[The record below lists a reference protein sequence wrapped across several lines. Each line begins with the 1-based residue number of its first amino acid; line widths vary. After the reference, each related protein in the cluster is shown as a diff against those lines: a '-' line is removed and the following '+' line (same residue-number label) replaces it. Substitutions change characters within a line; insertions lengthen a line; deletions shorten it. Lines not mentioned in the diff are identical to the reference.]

1 MKQALYLMVFFG
13 MFCQT
18 SKAQSNFLISTPAE
32 IRLIGM
38 NNYFFTSHHSY
49 LLYNTNDSK
58 LQMLINL
65 HDLVDEHSVPMQG
78 EEIEYN
84 SNVLDDTN
92 NLVFTCLVEESKLRP
107 TKPLTDTYTF
117 SITGTARYRNVDYI
131 TMIVCSY
138 GAKMIRN
145 SSNSN
150 TSVVSINVNME
161 IAKMDNPMYVPV
173 IKNLIDNLKIEIID
187 GTVNMVQR

>member
-1 MKQALYLMVFFG
+1 MIYFFG
-13 MFCQT
+13 VF
-18 SKAQSNFLISTPAE
+18 SVASRAQSNFLISTPAE

-38 NNYFFTSHHSY
+38 NSYFFTSHHSY
-49 LLYNTNDSK
+49 LLYSANDSK
-58 LQMLINL
+58 LQMLVNL
-65 HDLVDEHSVPMQG
+65 HDLVDEHSVPMRG

-84 SNVLDDTN
+84 TNVLEDTN

-107 TKPLTDTYTF
+107 TKPITDTYTF
-117 SITGTARYRNVDYI
+117 SLTGTARFRNVDYI

-138 GAKMIRN
+138 GTKMLRN

-150 TSVVSINVNME
+150 TTVVSININME
-161 IAKMDNPMYVPV
+161 ISKMDNPMYIPV